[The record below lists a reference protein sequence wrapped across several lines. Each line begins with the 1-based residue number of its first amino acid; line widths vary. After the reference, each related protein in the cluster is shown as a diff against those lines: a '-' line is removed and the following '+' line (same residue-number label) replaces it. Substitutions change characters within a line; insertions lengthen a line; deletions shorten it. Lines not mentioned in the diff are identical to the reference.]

1 MTSSKAGLRVQLGN
15 LPPSEHP
22 ATKGTEIKTGKQDL
36 FQLDI
41 SDPLGILDLLD
52 ILGLLDT
59 LDLLRPF
66 RSLDHQTILAPF
78 RNFVNWT
85 HIDFLDL
92 LELLEEI
99 I

>member
-41 SDPLGILDLLD
+41 TVPLGLLDLLD
-52 ILGLLDT
+52 LLDT